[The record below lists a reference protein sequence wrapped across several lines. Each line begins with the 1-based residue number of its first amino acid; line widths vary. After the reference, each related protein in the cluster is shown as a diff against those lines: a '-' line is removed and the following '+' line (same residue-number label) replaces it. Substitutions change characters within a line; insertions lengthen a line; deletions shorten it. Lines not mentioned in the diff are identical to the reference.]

1 MVELCYN
8 ISWKLT
14 EKAKSPQI
22 VSFIILFSTEVI
34 PLSFSQAFVIQEGN
48 IYTQIW
54 EYIYKIIIF
63 HFLICTALLFFI

>member
-1 MVELCYN
+1 MVELWYN

-54 EYIYKIIIF
+54 E
-63 HFLICTALLFFI
+63 